1 MSTMRE
7 VVVAANWKM
16 NTTPS
21 DAGPLATEI
30 AHRTRADGVTLVIC
44 PPFVCLAAVRD
55 ALKGEGVG
63 IGAQNVHAELMGAF
77 TGEIAAP
84 MLIGLV
90 EWVIVGHSERRRD
103 AGETDELVGR
113 KVRRALDAGLRPI
126 LCVGEQLAERDAG
139 RASDVVAS
147 QVRGSLSGMATD
159 VEAAA
164 RSTARSEERRV
175 GKECRSRW
183 SPYH

>member
-1 MSTMRE
+1 MRH
-7 VVVAANWKM
+7 VIVAANWKM

-147 QVRGSLSGMATD
+147 QVRGSLSSRSGRSAPD
-159 VEAAA
+159 APPVA
-164 RSTARSEERRV
+164 RTPP
-175 GKECRSRW
+175 RW
-183 SPYH
+183 RT